1 VNLFEFFLI
10 LCEIKMEIEFVKQYL
25 LELYTTGK
33 SNDKRYRFQPNIITK
48 YIQTID
54 RLRALNRL
62 EELYLIKS
70 LNFKSLKGDKIGF
83 LSVRV
88 NTQYRIEFSV
98 MKRKN
103 ADSLITVLSIIE
115 LSNHYS

>member
-1 VNLFEFFLI
+1 
-10 LCEIKMEIEFVKQYL
+10 MEIEFVKQYL

-62 EELYLIKS
+62 EELYLK
-70 LNFKSLKGDKIGF
+70 
-83 LSVRV
+83 RV
-88 NTQYRIEFSV
+88 
-98 MKRKN
+98 
-103 ADSLITVLSIIE
+103 
-115 LSNHYS
+115 

>member
-1 VNLFEFFLI
+1 
-10 LCEIKMEIEFVKQYL
+10 MEIEFVKQYL

-33 SNDKRYRFQPNIITK
+33 SNDKRYRYQPNIIIK

-54 RLRALNRL
+54 RLRALDRL

-70 LNFKSLKGDKIGF
+70 LNFKSLKGDKVGIF
-83 LSVRV
+83 SVRV
-88 NTQYRIEFSV
+88 NTQYRLEFSV
-98 MKRKN
+98 LKRN
-103 ADSLITVLSIIE
+103 NEASLITVLSIVE

>member
-1 VNLFEFFLI
+1 
-10 LCEIKMEIEFVKQYL
+10 MEIEFVKQYL

-33 SNDKRYRFQPNIITK
+33 SNDKRYRYQPNIIIK

-54 RLRALNRL
+54 RLRALDRL

-70 LNFKSLKGDKIGF
+70 LNFKYLKGDKVGIV
-83 LSVRV
+83 SVRV
-88 NTQYRIEFSV
+88 NTQYRLEFSV
-98 MKRKN
+98 LKRN
-103 ADSLITVLSIIE
+103 NEDSLITVLSIIE

>member
-1 VNLFEFFLI
+1 
-10 LCEIKMEIEFVKQYL
+10 MEIEFVKQYL

-33 SNDKRYRFQPNIITK
+33 SNDKRYRYQPNIIIK

-54 RLRALNRL
+54 RLRALDRL

-70 LNFKSLKGDKIGF
+70 LNFKSLKGDKVGIF
-83 LSVRV
+83 SVRV
-88 NTQYRIEFSV
+88 NTQYRLEFSV
-98 MKRKN
+98 LKRN
-103 ADSLITVLSIIE
+103 NEDSLITVLSIVE